1 MPRKP
6 APDSRE
12 RILDTASRLFYEN
25 GVHAVGVQQVI
36 DECGCGKNLL
46 YREFPSKDDLLL
58 AYLERSR
65 LEWEAKFSAVT
76 QRHAGDSAG
85 QLLALVRQAVEDAAD
100 PNYHGCAFSKSIAEY
115 PEESHPVRKV
125 VTQQRIAMMDSI
137 RQIATE
143 GGAIKAD
150 ELAARIVLIM
160 DGISSNAA
168 VLGAEGSARFAV
180 TFAEDVVRDGFA
192 PLS

>member
-65 LEWEAKFSAVT
+65 QVWDAKLSALT
-76 QRHAGDSAG
+76 QLHAGNPAG
-85 QLLALVRQAVEDAAD
+85 QLLALVRRAVEDAAD
-100 PNYHGCAFSKSIAEY
+100 PNFYGCPFSKSVAEY
-115 PEESHPVRKV
+115 PDESHPVREV
-125 VTQQRIAMMDSI
+125 VTKQRIAMLASI
-137 RQIATE
+137 RQIAAE
-143 GGAIKAD
+143 GGAHNAD
-150 ELAARIVLIM
+150 ALAARIVLIM
-160 DGISSNAA
+160 DGINANGA
-168 VLGAEGSARFAV
+168 VLGGQGSASFAEA
-180 TFAEDVVRDGFA
+180 FAEDVVRDGFT
-192 PLS
+192 PRN